1 MALKDI
7 GNNELKRSRRF
18 DDLLISMKKNAFTD
32 DVSVVKNDNAIKQSI
47 KNLVLTNPGEKHF
60 QPNVGSRVFNLLFEP
75 LDAFTADAVKDEVIN
90 TINQYEPRVELTDV
104 VVVPIDQGNKLSI
117 TIEYRIVGLPVVET
131 IDFVLQRPE

>member
-7 GNNELKRSRRF
+7 GNNELRRSRSF

-32 DVSVVKNDNAIKQSI
+32 DVSVVKNDNAIKQSV

-60 QPNVGSRVFNLLFEP
+60 QPNIGSRVFNLLFEP

>member
-1 MALKDI
+1 MALKEI
-7 GNNELKRSRRF
+7 GNNELRRSRRF

>member
-7 GNNELKRSRRF
+7 GNNELRRSRRF

>member
-1 MALKDI
+1 MALKEI
-7 GNNELKRSRRF
+7 GSSEIRRSRRF
-18 DDLLISMKKNAFTD
+18 DDLLISMKKNVFTD
-32 DVSVVKNDNAIKQSI
+32 DVSTVKNDNSIKQSI
-47 KNLVLTNPGEKHF
+47 KNLVLTTPGEKHF

-104 VVVPIDQGNKLSI
+104 AVVPIEQGNKLSI
-117 TIEYRIVGLPVVET
+117 TIEYRIVWLPVVET

>member
-1 MALKDI
+1 MALKEI
-7 GNNELKRSRRF
+7 GNNELRRSRRF

-90 TINQYEPRVELTDV
+90 TINQYEPRVELTKVDV
-104 VVVPIDQGNKLSI
+104 TAIPEGNKLNI
-117 TIEYRIVGLPVVET
+117 TLEYRIVGLPIVET
-131 IDFVLQRPE
+131 IEFVLQRPE

>member
-1 MALKDI
+1 MALKEI
-7 GNNELKRSRRF
+7 GNNELRRSRRF

-104 VVVPIDQGNKLSI
+104 AVVPIDEGNKLSI

>member
-1 MALKDI
+1 MALKEI
-7 GNNELKRSRRF
+7 GNNELRRSRRF

-75 LDAFTADAVKDEVIN
+75 LDAFTADAVKDCLLY
-90 TINQYEPRVELTDV
+90 TSPSPRD
-104 VVVPIDQGNKLSI
+104 
-117 TIEYRIVGLPVVET
+117 
-131 IDFVLQRPE
+131 

>member
-7 GNNELKRSRRF
+7 GNNELRRSRRF

-104 VVVPIDQGNKLSI
+104 AVVPIEEGNKLSI

>member
-7 GNNELKRSRRF
+7 GNNELRRSRSF
-18 DDLLISMKKNAFTD
+18 DDLLISMKKNVFTD
-32 DVSVVKNDNAIKQSI
+32 DVSVVKNDNAIKQSV

>member
-1 MALKDI
+1 MALKEIDSS
-7 GNNELKRSRRF
+7 ELRRSRRF

-32 DVSVVKNDNAIKQSI
+32 DVSTVKNDNAIKQSI
-47 KNLVLTNPGEKHF
+47 KNLVLTTPGEKHF

-104 VVVPIDQGNKLSI
+104 AVVPIEQGNKLSI

-131 IDFVLQRPE
+131 IDFVLQRAE

>member
-1 MALKDI
+1 MALKEI
-7 GNNELKRSRRF
+7 GNNELRRSRRF

-104 VVVPIDQGNKLSI
+104 AVVPVDEGNKLSI

>member
-1 MALKDI
+1 MALKEI
-7 GNNELKRSRRF
+7 GNNELRRSRRF

-104 VVVPIDQGNKLSI
+104 AVVPIEEGNKLSI

>member
-75 LDAFTADAVKDEVIN
+75 LDAFTADAVRDEVIN

>member
-1 MALKDI
+1 MVVNGIDSD
-7 GNNELKRSRRF
+7 ELRSSRRF
-18 DDLLISMKKNAFTD
+18 AYRLRSMKEHAVAD
-32 DVSVVKNDNAIKQSI
+32 DGSTVKNDNAIKQSI
-47 KNLVLTNPGEKHF
+47 KNLVLTTPGEKHF

-104 VVVPIDQGNKLSI
+104 AVVPIEQGNKLSI

>member
-1 MALKDI
+1 MALKEIDSS
-7 GNNELKRSRRF
+7 ELRRSRRF
-18 DDLLISMKKNAFTD
+18 DDLLISMKKNVFTD
-32 DVSVVKNDNAIKQSI
+32 DVSTVKNNNAIKQSI
-47 KNLVLTNPGEKHF
+47 KNLVLTTPGEKHF

-104 VVVPIDQGNKLSI
+104 AVVPIEQGNKLSI

>member
-1 MALKDI
+1 MALKEI
-7 GNNELKRSRRF
+7 GSSEIRRSRRF
-18 DDLLISMKKNAFTD
+18 DDLLISMKKNVFTD
-32 DVSVVKNDNAIKQSI
+32 DVSTVKNDNSIKQSI
-47 KNLVLTNPGEKHF
+47 KNLVLTTPGEKHF

-104 VVVPIDQGNKLSI
+104 AVVPIEQGNKLSI

>member
-90 TINQYEPRVELTDV
+90 TINQYEPRVELTDG

>member
-7 GNNELKRSRRF
+7 GNNELRRSRRF

-60 QPNVGSRVFNLLFEP
+60 QPLVGSRVFNLLFEP

-104 VVVPIDQGNKLSI
+104 VVVPIDEGNKLSI

>member
-7 GNNELKRSRRF
+7 GNNELRRSRRF

-104 VVVPIDQGNKLSI
+104 VVVPIDEGNKLSI

>member
-1 MALKDI
+1 MALKEI
-7 GNNELKRSRRF
+7 GSSELRRSRRF
-18 DDLLISMKKNAFTD
+18 DDLLISMKKNVFTD
-32 DVSVVKNDNAIKQSI
+32 DVSTVKNDNAIKQSI
-47 KNLVLTNPGEKHF
+47 KNLVLTTPGEKHF

-104 VVVPIDQGNKLSI
+104 AVVPIEQGNKLSI

>member
-1 MALKDI
+1 MALKEI
-7 GNNELKRSRRF
+7 GSNELRRSRRF

-104 VVVPIDQGNKLSI
+104 VVVPIEEGNKLSI